1 MKVINF
7 KNKANKT
14 VGKLEIKNIN
24 GNLFQKLLV

>member
-24 GNLFQKLLV
+24 GNSSIRYR